1 AANVI
6 MKLECID
13 EDGLVKMR
21 DKARYGST
29 ACWLLM
35 EGQADGIYNI
45 AVYHCIK
52 ILVDE
57 PVAIP

>member
-1 AANVI
+1 GCKCDNEI
-6 MKLECID
+6 GMYRRRWFS
-13 EDGLVKMR
+13 EDVRQSKI
-21 DKARYGST
+21 
-29 ACWLLM
+29 WLLM

-52 ILVDE
+52 ILVEE